1 MENVIHQNYIMSDF
15 RILQNFTLSI
25 FFDREVGNR
34 LTGGA
39 FLYRYKMH
47 IRELERGYR
56 YNISSCRG
64 IYPTINAKNGMVY
77 HLHIIGLVSG
87 KSTGNHGFY
96 QNKLGVPVKIPLKPA
111 QWTYCTSHDLTIVYC
126 RVYLAGHV
134 FHWDKQQHVDI
145 LELHSDYDPCL

>member
-1 MENVIHQNYIMSDF
+1 MEHVIHQNYVMSDF
-15 RILQNFTLSI
+15 RILRNFTLSI
-25 FFDREVGNR
+25 FLDREVGNR

-56 YNISSCRG
+56 YNISSRWG

-87 KSTGNHGFY
+87 KIYRKPWFLPKQIGGSCKSSL
-96 QNKLGVPVKIPLKPA
+96 KLA
-111 QWTYCTSHDLTIVYC
+111 QWTYCISHDFTIFYC
-126 RVYLAGHV
+126 RVYLTGHV
-134 FHWDKQQHVDI
+134 FHWDNQQHADI
-145 LELHSDYDPCL
+145 LELHSDYDPRL

>member
-1 MENVIHQNYIMSDF
+1 MEVFLRTPQEMENVIHQNYIMSDF

-25 FFDREVGNR
+25 FLDREVGNR

-56 YNISSCRG
+56 YNISSRRG

-87 KSTGNHGFY
+87 KIYRKPWFLPKQIGGSCKNS
-96 QNKLGVPVKIPLKPA
+96 LKTRPMN
-111 QWTYCTSHDLTIVYC
+111 
-126 RVYLAGHV
+126 
-134 FHWDKQQHVDI
+134 I
-145 LELHSDYDPCL
+145 LYFT